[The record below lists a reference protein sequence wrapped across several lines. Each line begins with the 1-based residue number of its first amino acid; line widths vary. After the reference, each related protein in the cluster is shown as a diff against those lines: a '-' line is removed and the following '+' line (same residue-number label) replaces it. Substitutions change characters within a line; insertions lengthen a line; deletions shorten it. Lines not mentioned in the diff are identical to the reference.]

1 MKSNAKAFLVTAILA
16 ITGVTADAAVRQ
28 YSKTIVVESPENL
41 PVLSQN
47 DAEAMYLHDTN
58 DGRTFLYIEAQ
69 SGREL
74 TALDVT
80 DPAKIQRVA
89 QTPIPATSAFDFV
102 QTVGDEIALIRYRN
116 GSGFA
121 LLSFKHYKH
130 PTLAAVPSIGNTD
143 TSEALGQTGLL
154 LTSNDALINPM
165 RNPRNYKVVDTS
177 NPSQPRLLATS
188 PSVKQRLAKA
198 DTGTLFLLN
207 KDGVTVV
214 RRLRVEE
221 EHQIQLDEQRG
232 N

>member
-1 MKSNAKAFLVTAILA
+1 MKFKVKAFLVTATLT
-16 ITGVTADAAVRQ
+16 ITGVTADAAVRH
-28 YSKTIVVESPENL
+28 YSKTIVVESPESL
-41 PVLSQN
+41 PVLSQS

-58 DGRTFLYIEAQ
+58 DGRTFLYVEAR
-69 SGREL
+69 SGQEL

-89 QTPIPATSAFDFV
+89 QAPIPATSAFDFV
-102 QTVGDEIALIRYRN
+102 QTVGDDSALIRYRN

-121 LLSFKHYKH
+121 LLSFEHYKH
-130 PTLAAVPSIGNTD
+130 PTLVAVPSIENTD

-154 LTSNDALINPM
+154 LTSNDALSNPIS
-165 RNPRNYKVVDTS
+165 NSRNYKVVDTS

-188 PSVKQRLAKA
+188 PSVKQRLVKA

-221 EHQIQLDEQRG
+221 EHQIQLDQQRG